1 MEAALAIATL
11 VLVLVLCL
19 AGVTAV
25 SMQVRCIDAAR
36 EAARL
41 AARGDVRSATDVAR
55 SIAPRAA
62 LVQVHRDGEFVVA
75 TVTAHSNLL
84 PTLDIAARAI
94 SVAESRGDRGSATV
108 LAVAMVAVL
117 LCVTGAGAYLGSAV
131 VARHRAQAAAD
142 LASLAAAARLP
153 SGLAA
158 ACARATLVARAMRV
172 EHAQCRVVDL
182 DVVVTVEVAVAFAGV
197 ATATARAGP
206 AKVPTTPG

>member
-94 SVAESRGDRGSATV
+94 SVPSRGDRGSATV